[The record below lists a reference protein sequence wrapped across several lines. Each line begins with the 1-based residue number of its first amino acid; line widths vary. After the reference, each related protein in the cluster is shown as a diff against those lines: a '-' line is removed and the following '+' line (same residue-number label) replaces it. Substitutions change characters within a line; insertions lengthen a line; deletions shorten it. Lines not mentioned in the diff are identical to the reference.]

1 MQSNN
6 KLEILL
12 NNNTSMEINGSSL
25 NDINDK
31 IIQTELKIRA
41 NQNANAQAHK
51 NPNNEQRTPRYK
63 AQYQMSNVSIP

>member
-51 NPNNEQRTPRYK
+51 NPNNE
-63 AQYQMSNVSIP
+63 